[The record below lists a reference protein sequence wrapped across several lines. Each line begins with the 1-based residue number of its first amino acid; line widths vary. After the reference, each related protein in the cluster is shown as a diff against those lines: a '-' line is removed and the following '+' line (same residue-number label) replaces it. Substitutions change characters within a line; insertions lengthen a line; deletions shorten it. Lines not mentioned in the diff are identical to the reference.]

1 VTLCVLSAAAHAQPT
16 VCKFDAKPRSVVAG
30 EKVVLSWE
38 VQKAAEITIDPEL
51 GAVSRKDKRTVVPD
65 RDTTYTLTARDAAG
79 LQSRMTVTVSVT
91 PAAGATSRP
100 MGLGHVT
107 GRHLLPTGTAE
118 DPGFGLYSYLLF
130 GESVSPSNRDRYL
143 AILRQAIVGIS
154 SLADILANRPDLK
167 QVNVLYIPVRSA
179 LTEEGQSEA
188 ALAGLIL
195 DIYDFARAR
204 LLLASLDAQYQKGP
218 YFVSRLTPILQ
229 GKEVGRPYLFQ
240 DLSRADPALASV
252 WVQSFLRQA
261 AQRSPWNE
269 RSVARF
275 ALNFRNQIQVL
286 ADSISWNP
294 KK

>member
-1 VTLCVLSAAAHAQPT
+1 VTLCIFSAAVYAQPT
-16 VCKFDAKPRSVVAG
+16 VRKFDAKPQSVVAG

-38 VQKAAEITIDPEL
+38 VQKAAEITIDPEV
-51 GAVSRKDKRTVVPD
+51 GAVSRKDKCTVVPD
-65 RDTTYTLTARDAAG
+65 HDTTYTLTARDAAG
-79 LQSRMTVTVSVT
+79 LQRRMTVTVRVT
-91 PAAGATSRP
+91 PAVGSTSRP

-107 GRHLLPTGTAE
+107 GRYLLHTGTAE
-118 DPGFGLYSYLLF
+118 EPGFGLYSYLLF

-143 AILRQAIVGIS
+143 AILRQVIVGIS

-179 LTEEGQSEA
+179 LAEQGQSEA

-240 DLSRADPALASV
+240 DLSQADPALASA
-252 WVQSFLRQA
+252 WVEYFLRQA
-261 AQRSPWNE
+261 AQKRPWNE
-269 RSVARF
+269 RSVAQF